1 MTDRGVQSEKLAL
14 NISETAALLGVSR
27 PTVYQLLRRADFPAF
42 RIASKTMIS
51 REGLAQWVRDQAGC
65 GCADNAQG

>member
-27 PTVYQLLRRADFPAF
+27 PTVYRLLRRADFPAF

-65 GCADNAQG
+65 GGADNAQG